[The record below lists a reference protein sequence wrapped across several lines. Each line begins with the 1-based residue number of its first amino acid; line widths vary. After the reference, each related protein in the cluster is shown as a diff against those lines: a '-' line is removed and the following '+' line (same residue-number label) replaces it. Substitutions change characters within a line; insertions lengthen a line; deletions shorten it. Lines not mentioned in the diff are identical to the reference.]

1 MQGKV
6 FPEIL
11 TLTKEE
17 AAAYPLASF
26 DKKIV
31 LIDNNKQVKDAVD
44 ELFSGKILGFDTE
57 TKPSFSKG
65 SKHTVSLLQL
75 GTEDKV
81 FLFRLKML
89 TNFKPFVQ
97 LLSDKSVIKTG
108 VAIHDDVKSLQRKF
122 NFAPGGFV
130 EIQDIVKQFGITS
143 FGLRSLPPLLLGF
156 RISKNQQLS
165 NWEASVLSEAQMQYA
180 ATDAWV
186 SLLVYKKLMSY
197 GPSLLVKQ

>member
-1 MQGKV
+1 MEQTKV

-11 TLTKEE
+11 ALTKEE
-17 AAAYPLASF
+17 AAAYPLGSF
-26 DKKIV
+26 DKRIV
-31 LIDNNKQVKDAVD
+31 LIDRDEQVKAAVD
-44 ELFSGKILGFDTE
+44 ELFEGKILGFDTE

-65 SKHTVSLLQL
+65 SKHTVALLQL

-89 TNFKPFVQ
+89 STFKPLNQ

-108 VAIHDDVKSLQRKF
+108 VAIHDDVRSLQRKF
-122 NFAPGGFV
+122 MFVPGGFV
-130 EIQDIVKQFGITS
+130 EIQDMVKQHGIES
-143 FGLRSLPPLLLGF
+143 FGLRGLPPLLLGF

-165 NWEASVLSEAQMQYA
+165 NWEAPVLTDAQMQYA

-186 SLLVYKKLMSY
+186 SLLIYKKLESFKT
-197 GPSLLVKQ
+197 V